1 MIAHDIGNF
10 ADENLTVAQVNALI
24 ERTRQDRE
32 VGRVPQPQLQLAPG
46 VQLINGAAVRPVP
59 RPAPRPAPRA
69 PRAASAPA
77 PAPAPVRRPENPAI
91 RAAHPLS
98 TMRAGRR

>member
-24 ERTRQDRE
+24 ERARQDRE
-32 VGRVPQPQLQLAPG
+32 AGREPQPQLQLAPG
-46 VQLINGAAVRPVP
+46 VQLINGAAVRP
-59 RPAPRPAPRA
+59 APRPAPRA

-77 PAPAPVRRPENPAI
+77 PAPVRRPENPAI
-91 RAAHPLS
+91 RAAHLLS

>member
-24 ERTRQDRE
+24 ERARQDRE
-32 VGRVPQPQLQLAPG
+32 AGREPQPQLQLAPD
-46 VQLINGAAVRPVP
+46 VQLINGAAVRP
-59 RPAPRPAPRA
+59 APRPA

-91 RAAHPLS
+91 RAAHLLS

>member
-24 ERTRQDRE
+24 ERARQDRE
-32 VGRVPQPQLQLAPG
+32 AGREPQPQLQLAPG
-46 VQLINGAAVRPVP
+46 VQLINGAAVRP
-59 RPAPRPAPRA
+59 APRPA

-77 PAPAPVRRPENPAI
+77 PAPAPVRRPDNPAI
-91 RAAHPLS
+91 RAAHLLS